1 MSGNYT
7 TGEVEF
13 YLLGNLE
20 FQTFA
25 LGRCFENPK
34 SISLRARG
42 VDMEGFAKNGTME
55 KDETN
60 RMDRDRVIMEELF
73 FEEI

>member
-1 MSGNYT
+1 
-7 TGEVEF
+7 
-13 YLLGNLE
+13 
-20 FQTFA
+20 
-25 LGRCFENPK
+25 
-34 SISLRARG
+34 
-42 VDMEGFAKNGTME
+42 MEGFARNGTME